1 MLDRKSR
8 RDIVP
13 KTPPSPPKPE
23 TPPPPPPQ
31 EVVVEEEAKVEEA
44 AEAPA
49 AEVVASEAASVKDPS
64 RAATPAERAL
74 TPAERALTPSE
85 QEAAAKD
92 PTRPPS
98 SVAAEPAAVSAA
110 ASKAT
115 TPQVT
120 KPPTPLPAKSPSPE
134 PIADPSRARTPSEA
148 AAEQA
153 AAEAEAIIAE
163 RVKTPSPPPGS
174 RPGSVAAEEQELL
187 DGTLPASEAASIKA
201 RSPSPEL
208 PVAPPGS
215 ADQTQPASRA
225 KSPLEMVPTS
235 PPPPETKPRTPS
247 PPQAVLEQ
255 QQPYSAPEA
264 ALMAQEEEPELQEEA
279 HGEEEE
285 YEEVVGPDGV
295 KRKKKRPPR
304 LGGKGRRGEP
314 KEPAERTTAPG
325 REGPPPPAPP
335 PSSAVVP
342 IEEPAKKPDRPGS
355 GKVATVS
362 DAFGTS
368 AAPSAAKAKKD
379 KQKEIDSAA
388 AAALTAGRTSPQP
401 VVSGGGASAQPASS
415 AKEPQ
420 RSPGRSTTVGST
432 SSPERRTLATPGST
446 VDRTGTAA
454 SVGGGGGG
462 VAQISP
468 GRSTVG
474 GESPQKTGGVGDS
487 RFADSPAAKSVPG
500 GKLRKGTLSSKTQPG
515 SPSEVGGVQ
524 GVGKG
529 GGTPGI
535 SVRVSGELRD
545 HMDEAALT
553 IEPPGTADGNLEL
566 SPIRPT
572 ASYAPVAAPAYALYK
587 QPSQQNLA
595 QATKEAERDR
605 GRRSSKETRERG
617 KKPSDVVGKEV
628 KAMAPAPAERRPVAP
643 AQAPAGPPSS
653 PEVHPLPVPPEP
665 ERTDWL
671 DAQQANEA
679 GVLPGWRPVTPQ
691 TPPEMRGR
699 PVPAG
704 NVRMVA
710 NISQPAP
717 ASAVPGREM
726 PGTRPRDAFTP
737 SSNPSVVLSSG
748 VTVNVGHSSLNVTDL
763 PRVVAANLSRVG
775 YQDVTARIV
784 GDNLRVS
791 AQSPQIS
798 LVAAL
803 RQRYTED
810 GPIESA
816 VNENNQ
822 TLKPGTVLVFN
833 TGESVALGNKRPLP
847 VKAVP
852 RSSSSNCTRRVT
864 QRSTRRLM
872 SRERALL

>member
-1 MLDRKSR
+1 
-8 RDIVP
+8 
-13 KTPPSPPKPE
+13 
-23 TPPPPPPQ
+23 
-31 EVVVEEEAKVEEA
+31 
-44 AEAPA
+44 
-49 AEVVASEAASVKDPS
+49 
-64 RAATPAERAL
+64 
-74 TPAERALTPSE
+74 
-85 QEAAAKD
+85 
-92 PTRPPS
+92 
-98 SVAAEPAAVSAA
+98 
-110 ASKAT
+110 
-115 TPQVT
+115 
-120 KPPTPLPAKSPSPE
+120 
-134 PIADPSRARTPSEA
+134 
-148 AAEQA
+148 
-153 AAEAEAIIAE
+153 
-163 RVKTPSPPPGS
+163 
-174 RPGSVAAEEQELL
+174 
-187 DGTLPASEAASIKA
+187 
-201 RSPSPEL
+201 
-208 PVAPPGS
+208 
-215 ADQTQPASRA
+215 
-225 KSPLEMVPTS
+225 
-235 PPPPETKPRTPS
+235 
-247 PPQAVLEQ
+247 
-255 QQPYSAPEA
+255 
-264 ALMAQEEEPELQEEA
+264 MAQEEEPELQEEA

-342 IEEPAKKPDRPGS
+342 IDEPAKKPDRPGS

-388 AAALTAGRTSPQP
+388 AAARQRGADPQP
-401 VVSGGGASAQPASS
+401 VVSGSGAAARPASS
-415 AKEPQ
+415 AKPQ

-446 VDRTGTAA
+446 SILWHCR
-454 SVGGGGGG
+454 VGWWWWWWCGQNL
-462 VAQISP
+462 AWKKH
-468 GRSTVG
+468 RWWR
-474 GESPQKTGGVGDS
+474 ESPQKTGGVGDS

-717 ASAVPGREM
+717 ASACQVVNAWD
-726 PGTRPRDAFTP
+726 T
-737 SSNPSVVLSSG
+737 SS
-748 VTVNVGHSSLNVTDL
+748 
-763 PRVVAANLSRVG
+763 
-775 YQDVTARIV
+775 
-784 GDNLRVS
+784 
-791 AQSPQIS
+791 
-798 LVAAL
+798 
-803 RQRYTED
+803 
-810 GPIESA
+810 
-816 VNENNQ
+816 
-822 TLKPGTVLVFN
+822 
-833 TGESVALGNKRPLP
+833 
-847 VKAVP
+847 
-852 RSSSSNCTRRVT
+852 
-864 QRSTRRLM
+864 
-872 SRERALL
+872 